1 MPGKYSV
8 LVKIIHHF
16 VLILT
21 NLYEKPYML
30 LGTLYLIPVPLAEN
44 ASAKS
49 FTPYL
54 VDTINHINEYIVENS
69 KTARRFLKE
78 AGLKTPQSELII
90 HDYGKHNRDGNIN
103 EFFKGLLSG
112 KDVGLMSEAG
122 CPGVADPGAEI
133 VALAH
138 SKGIKVVPLV
148 GPSSILLALM
158 ASGFSG
164 QSFTFHG
171 YLPIDK
177 LQRANK
183 VKELEGVAERHSQT
197 QMFIETPFRNDSMLE
212 EVLKSCKPETR
223 LCIACDL
230 TSESEFI
237 QTKSIKEWK
246 LKIPQLHKRP
256 AIFLLF
262 KK

>member
-1 MPGKYSV
+1 MKS
-8 LVKIIHHF
+8 
-16 VLILT
+16 
-21 NLYEKPYML
+21 
-30 LGTLYLIPVPLAEN
+30 GTLYLIPVPLAEN

-54 VDTINHINEYIVENS
+54 VDTINSIREYIVENG

-78 AGLKTPQSELII
+78 AGLVIPQNELVI
-90 HDYGKHNRDGNIN
+90 HDYGKHNREGDLQD
-103 EFFKGLLSG
+103 FFQGLLSG

-122 CPGVADPGAEI
+122 CPGIADPGADI
-133 VALAH
+133 VAYAH
-138 SKGIKVVPLV
+138 QKGIKVVPLV

-183 VKELEGVAERHSQT
+183 LKELENLSARYHQT
-197 QMFIETPFRNDSMLE
+197 QLFIETPFRNNAMLE
-212 EVLKSCKPETR
+212 EILRSCQPQTR
-223 LCIACDL
+223 LCIACNL
-230 TSESEFI
+230 TAEDEMVV
-237 QTKSIKEWK
+237 TKTIAGWK
-246 LKIPQLHKRP
+246 KQIPDLHKKP
-256 AIFLLF
+256 VIYLLF
-262 KK
+262 K